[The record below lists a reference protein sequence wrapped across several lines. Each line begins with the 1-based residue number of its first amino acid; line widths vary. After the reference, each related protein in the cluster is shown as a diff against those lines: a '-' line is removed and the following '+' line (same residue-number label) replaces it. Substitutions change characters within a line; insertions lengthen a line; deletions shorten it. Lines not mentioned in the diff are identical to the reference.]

1 MLTADGSIGVLATG
15 NLDEHVLRSMLHA
28 MPGGTWELVCHPG
41 YSDRA
46 LEQAHTR
53 LLASRE
59 TERSALLEVIPE
71 ALRNDPG
78 LSLTDFHQVRTVSEP

>member
-15 NLDEHVLRSMLHA
+15 TLDEQALRSMLQA

-41 YSDRA
+41 YLDRA

-53 LLASRE
+53 LLSSRE

-71 ALRNDPG
+71 AVRKDPE
-78 LSLTDFHQVRTVSEP
+78 LLLTDFHQVGARV